1 MCAMQSTLTSVL
13 SRVNTVYVVYSI
25 GDNWSFDDHIA
36 AKYGCTVRAF
46 DPRLACY
53 SAACP
58 SS

>member
-1 MCAMQSTLTSVL
+1 MQSTLTSVL

-46 DPRLACY
+46 DPRFACY